1 MTIEKAVRAWPGW
14 KLVRL
19 GGHLYEHHRL
29 IGASW
34 ARHMR
39 IPVESGH
46 HSGGKKTT
54 VPMGKR
60 PAFRFDCGH
69 HSDEKGQCI
78 MRE

>member
-1 MTIEKAVRAWPGW
+1 MRVA
-14 KLVRL
+14 
-19 GGHLYEHHRL
+19 LYIRSSKDQHNVSCEV
-29 IGASW
+29 
-34 ARHMR
+34 R
-39 IPVESGH
+39 IPVESGQ

-69 HSDEKGQCI
+69 HSDEKGQCR

>member
-1 MTIEKAVRAWPGW
+1 VISHP
-14 KLVRL
+14 KLTVTDNL
-19 GGHLYEHHRL
+19 CGNLTNTLE
-29 IGASW
+29 
-34 ARHMR
+34 MVVR

-69 HSDEKGQCI
+69 HSDEKGQCLK
-78 MRE
+78 RE